1 MAWQFIRNMF
11 FALIIFLVIG
21 LISRIDLP
29 VTQPVEE
36 YIAFVISTDM
46 SLDPVAEKLGRVGE
60 LMGQWDLSTLVQ
72 GLPRI
77 EIRR

>member
-36 YIAFVISTDM
+36 YIA
-46 SLDPVAEKLGRVGE
+46 L
-60 LMGQWDLSTLVQ
+60 
-72 GLPRI
+72 
-77 EIRR
+77 

>member
-1 MAWQFIRNMF
+1 MAWRFIRNAF

-21 LISRIDLP
+21 LITRINLP

-36 YIAFVISTDM
+36 YIAFVISTNL
-46 SLDPVAEKLGRVGE
+46 SLGPVTEQLDKVSQLV
-60 LMGQWDLSTLVQ
+60 GQWDLSALVQ

>member
-1 MAWQFIRNMF
+1 MAWRFIRNAL

-36 YIAFVISTDM
+36 YLAFVISTDL
-46 SLDPVAEKLGRVGE
+46 SLDPVAEQLGKVGKLVSE
-60 LMGQWDLSTLVQ
+60 WDLSALVQ

>member
-1 MAWQFIRNMF
+1 MAWRFIRNAF

-21 LISRIDLP
+21 LITRINLP

-36 YIAFVISTDM
+36 YIAFVISTNL
-46 SLDPVAEKLGRVGE
+46 SLEPVTEQLGKVSQ
-60 LMGQWDLSTLVQ
+60 LVGQWDLSALVQ